1 MNYILSNPK
10 LFPFQPR
17 LCRPSND
24 NKAFRRERGNRFPHG
39 PDQKPGTPGHI
50 PPLSGRENSS
60 LPPEAPFLVLG
71 KHSGR

>member
-24 NKAFRRERGNRFPHG
+24 NKAFRREQGDCFPPG
-39 PDQKPGTPGHI
+39 PDQKPGTLSLI
-50 PPLSGRENSS
+50 LPLSGRKTAN
-60 LPPEAPFLVLG
+60 LPQEAPFSVLG
-71 KHSGR
+71 KH